1 MLRGVANASDLH
13 LPHTCYRTDPSIF
26 GRFCHDGDY
35 CLDGVAY
42 SCGLMGG
49 AAHKHGAALEAL
61 ASKRGYGS
69 SDAHTCPLTEDI
81 VRRGPFPM
89 ACLFLPRGPPA
100 QPSAMTPAAFLDA
113 ASGAGAWNCVRNT
126 WEPMV
131 TPAGILLPPTR
142 SSVDAI
148 ATYGDSLAHNIAIG
162 VELTLNGFHADKF
175 YHDRND
181 YIPEPS
187 GGLPVAH
194 FCCALCGCGHD
205 SANATA
211 HPFGWARDRGSKH
224 LLLVVR
230 TSLHE
235 APQARVLFNKAV
247 RAMTDELQLLLQRA
261 RDFRGRVT
269 VLWIPQHGA
278 GKSKL
283 FKWIH
288 LGQDTESLRVY
299 DDAVRVGVI
308 GNATW
313 ADVQGLS
320 VGVLNT
326 TTMFQA
332 AESSC
337 EGAYGSLDGTHLSPT
352 VQVNA
357 AQQVL
362 GLRSI
367 L

>member
-1 MLRGVANASDLH
+1 
-13 LPHTCYRTDPSIF
+13 
-26 GRFCHDGDY
+26 
-35 CLDGVAY
+35 
-42 SCGLMGG
+42 
-49 AAHKHGAALEAL
+49 
-61 ASKRGYGS
+61 
-69 SDAHTCPLTEDI
+69 
-81 VRRGPFPM
+81 
-89 ACLFLPRGPPA
+89 
-100 QPSAMTPAAFLDA
+100 
-113 ASGAGAWNCVRNT
+113 
-126 WEPMV
+126 
-131 TPAGILLPPTR
+131 
-142 SSVDAI
+142 
-148 ATYGDSLAHNIAIG
+148 
-162 VELTLNGFHADKF
+162 
-175 YHDRND
+175 
-181 YIPEPS
+181 
-187 GGLPVAH
+187 
-194 FCCALCGCGHD
+194 
-205 SANATA
+205 
-211 HPFGWARDRGSKH
+211 
-224 LLLVVR
+224 
-230 TSLHE
+230 
-235 APQARVLFNKAV
+235 
-247 RAMTDELQLLLQRA
+247 MTDELQLLLERA
-261 RDFRGRVT
+261 RGFRGRVT

-362 GLRSI
+362 GLMSV